1 MRSSLVRGSFS
12 AEKHVFRA
20 DSRSV
25 FRGLTHPPSVRSL
38 LEGALRSA
46 GGPRADRRSPP
57 CEIRVRCHLDG
68 RPNVDETVPSSAS
81 IFWVRLLTAM
91 TANFSDEPRRHL
103 RSLYER
109 YGAELLRPR
118 ERAWGL
124 LADFAV
130 GRRAENFL
138 LGSVAREGLV
148 ELVLRKGLS
157 GTIAVQALAQRVE
170 LDLGLDSERAIWA
183 ASAWGEAC
191 GWVAPAEGGNQPEAV
206 GVNDRRS
213 LDPEAGEFLEAIV
226 RGFGDSL
233 GNVRLR
239 EQFPCDEVAALAA
252 ICAVPPDEDIHAAV
266 LWPSIR
272 GARGLLFGGHGLR
285 FRNPD
290 NSAQPGIHHLS
301 YRDLRRQPQPSKGN
315 SAVGWDGLST
325 VLSTAGTGVPSRVV
339 ATFFNVIR
347 EAVAFRVL

>member
-1 MRSSLVRGSFS
+1 
-12 AEKHVFRA
+12 
-20 DSRSV
+20 
-25 FRGLTHPPSVRSL
+25 
-38 LEGALRSA
+38 
-46 GGPRADRRSPP
+46 
-57 CEIRVRCHLDG
+57 
-68 RPNVDETVPSSAS
+68 
-81 IFWVRLLTAM
+81 M

-124 LADFAV
+124 LTDFAV

-170 LDLGLDSERAIWA
+170 SDLGFDPERANWA

-191 GWVAPAEGGNQPEAV
+191 GWVSPAEGGNQPEAS

-213 LDPEAGEFLEAIV
+213 LDPEAGEFLEAII

-233 GNVRLR
+233 GNVRLS
-239 EQFPCDEVAALAA
+239 EQFPCDEVSALAA

-290 NSAQPGIHHLS
+290 NSAQPGTHHLS

-315 SAVGWDGLST
+315 SVVGWDGLST

-347 EAVAFRVL
+347 EAIALRVL

>member
-1 MRSSLVRGSFS
+1 MRSSLVRDSSS
-12 AEKHVFRA
+12 AEKQVFRA
-20 DSRSV
+20 DSRGV
-25 FRGLTHPPSVRSL
+25 FGGLTRPSFVRTL
-38 LEGALRSA
+38 LKGGLQFA
-46 GGPRADRRSPP
+46 GEPIADSRRVNPESGVTSTAA
-57 CEIRVRCHLDG
+57 RTQR
-68 RPNVDETVPSSAS
+68 TVLSSAS
-81 IFWVRLLTAM
+81 VIWEKLPTSM

-124 LADFAV
+124 LNDFAV

-157 GTIAVQALAQRVE
+157 GSIAVQALAQRVE
-170 LDLGLDSERAIWA
+170 SELGLDPGRANWA

-191 GWVAPAEGGNQPEAV
+191 GWVSPGDGGGQTEASA
-206 GVNDRRS
+206 GQDPHS
-213 LDPEAGEFLEAIV
+213 LDPDAGEILAAII

-233 GNVRLR
+233 GAVRLR
-239 EQFPCDEVAALAA
+239 KQFPCDEVSALAA
-252 ICAVPPDEDIHAAV
+252 ICGVSPHEEVHAAV
-266 LWPSIR
+266 LWPSIG

-290 NSAQPGIHHLS
+290 NSAQPGTHHLS
-301 YRDLRRQPQPSKGN
+301 YRDLRRQPQPRKGN
-315 SAVGWDGLST
+315 SAVGWNGLST

-339 ATFFNVIR
+339 APFFNVIR
-347 EAVAFRVL
+347 EAIALRVL

>member
-1 MRSSLVRGSFS
+1 MRSLF
-12 AEKHVFRA
+12 
-20 DSRSV
+20 
-25 FRGLTHPPSVRSL
+25 
-38 LEGALRSA
+38 
-46 GGPRADRRSPP
+46 
-57 CEIRVRCHLDG
+57 
-68 RPNVDETVPSSAS
+68 
-81 IFWVRLLTAM
+81 
-91 TANFSDEPRRHL
+91 
-103 RSLYER
+103 ER

-124 LADFAV
+124 LNDFAV

-170 LDLGLDSERAIWA
+170 SDLGLDPERANWA
-183 ASAWGEAC
+183 ANAWGEAC
-191 GWVAPAEGGNQPEAV
+191 GWVSPAKAGGQAEAST
-206 GVNDRRS
+206 GHDHYS
-213 LDPEAGEFLEAIV
+213 LDPDAGEILAAII

-233 GNVRLR
+233 GAVRLR
-239 EQFPCDEVAALAA
+239 EQFPCDEVSALAA
-252 ICAVPPDEDIHAAV
+252 ICGVLPHEEVHAAV

-272 GARGLLFGGHGLR
+272 AARGLLFGGHGVR

-290 NSAQPGIHHLS
+290 DSVQPGPHHLS
-301 YRDLRRQPQPSKGN
+301 YRDLRRRPLPSKGN

-339 ATFFNVIR
+339 ATFFNVVR
-347 EAVAFRVL
+347 EAIALRAL